1 MGSWGGDKE
10 TSHSHKRAQCV
21 GGDKEVEQVEEVEG
35 GGGGDGGGGG
45 GDKAKLPQL
54 VTVQCVGGDKEVE
67 EVEEEVDIREEK
79 KWSRFVKER

>member
-1 MGSWGGDKE
+1 M
-10 TSHSHKRAQCV
+10 
-21 GGDKEVEQVEEVEG
+21 EQVEEVEG
-35 GGGGDGGGGG
+35 GGGDGDGGGGG

-67 EVEEEVDIREEK
+67 EVEEEVEIRENNVWEEK

>member
-1 MGSWGGDKE
+1 M
-10 TSHSHKRAQCV
+10 
-21 GGDKEVEQVEEVEG
+21 EQVEEVEGG

-67 EVEEEVDIREEK
+67 EVEEEVEIRGNNVWEETK
-79 KWSRFVKER
+79 GRFVEER

>member
-1 MGSWGGDKE
+1 M
-10 TSHSHKRAQCV
+10 
-21 GGDKEVEQVEEVEG
+21 EQVEEVEG

-67 EVEEEVDIREEK
+67 EVQKRR
-79 KWSRFVKER
+79 WR